1 MEVANKKPR
10 RGKERYCCA
19 GAPND
24 RRCMNHSYTLGVSMH
39 VFPKKEQQRRQWVQF
54 VRRHRAGFTATATP
68 ALCSIHFKPTDFVR
82 RTDIDVNASSA
93 NVTRQRHLEV
103 GAVPTI
109 DAAGIAVQKSPSE
122 RDRRQMRRVRV

>member
-10 RGKERYCCA
+10 RGKGRYCCA

-24 RRCMNHSYTLGVSMH
+24 GSCMNHSYTPGVSMH
-39 VFPKKEQQRRQWVQF
+39 VFPKNEQQRKQWVQF
-54 VRRHRAGFTATATP
+54 VRRHRAGFTATATS

-82 RTDIDVNASSA
+82 RADIDVGASSA
-93 NVTRQRHLEV
+93 NVTRRRRLEV

-109 DAAGIAVQKSPSE
+109 DAAGTAIQKVLLNE
-122 RDRRQMRRVRV
+122 IEGK